1 VIPELAIIGV
11 VAGAVV
17 GRYKVMILVPTI
29 VLSVLLVVAVGAAL
43 AYSLSSIIQIVVIVV
58 VAVQGA
64 IWLESRYGRQRSASR
79 LRWNGNDWGRVLQLE
94 LEQGEREAA

>member
-29 VLSVLLVVAVGAAL
+29 VFSVLLAAAVGATL
-43 AYSLSSIIQIVVIVV
+43 AYSLWSIIQMVVIVV
-58 VAVQGA
+58 VAVQGGYLVGIA
-64 IWLESRYGRQRSASR
+64 IRAAAERFQERKR
-79 LRWNGNDWGRVLQLE
+79 LGKLRQLE
-94 LEQGEREAA
+94 REQGEREAA